1 MNDILFVI
9 LGVMIPFLG
18 TSIGAMSAVFVNGT
32 NKKVESMLYGFSAGV
47 MVSASIFSL
56 LIPSIEST
64 KLNPKWLI
72 PLTGLTLGA
81 LFMIFIDF
89 LSEKKLKNITRSKKI
104 VLAITC
110 HNLPEGMAVG
120 VAIASALS
128 GKAEMIPALILAL
141 GIGVQ
146 NIPEGAII
154 SLPLVGAGESKAK
167 SIMLAFFSAIV
178 ELIGA
183 IIAILIS
190 SVITKLLPFFLSFSA
205 GAMIWVTVKELI
217 PETKGTLSAFIFIIG
232 FALMMVLDLM

>member
-9 LGVMIPFLG
+9 LGALIPFLG
-18 TSIGAMSAVFVNGT
+18 TSLGAMSALFLNGT
-32 NKKVESMLYGFSAGV
+32 NKKIESLLYGFSAGV
-47 MVSASIFSL
+47 MISASIFSL
-56 LIPSIEST
+56 LIPSIESN
-64 KLNPKWLI
+64 KINPVWLI
-72 PLTGLTLGA
+72 PLIGIAVGVS
-81 LFMIFIDF
+81 FMILMDY
-89 LSEKKLKNITRSKKI
+89 LAEKRFKNFTRSNKI

-128 GKAEMIPALILAL
+128 GKTEMIPALILAL

-154 SLPLVGAGESKAK
+154 SLPLVGAGETKLK
-167 SIMLAFFSAIV
+167 SIMLAFFSAVV
-178 ELIGA
+178 ELIGCV
-183 IIAILIS
+183 IAVLIS

-217 PETKGTLSAFIFIIG
+217 PDAKGTLSVLLFIAG

>member
-18 TSIGAMSAVFVNGT
+18 TSLGALSAVFVNHA

-47 MVSASIFSL
+47 MISASIFSL

-64 KLNPKWLI
+64 KTSPIWLI
-72 PLTGLTLGA
+72 PLVGLSIGA
-81 LFMIFIDF
+81 CFMILMDF
-89 LSEKKLKNITRSKKI
+89 LAEKKFNNFTRSNKI

-128 GKAEMIPALILAL
+128 GKTEMIPALILAL

-154 SLPLVGAGESKAK
+154 SLPLVGAGETKLK
-167 SIMLAFFSAIV
+167 SILLAFFSAVV
-178 ELIGA
+178 ELFGA
-183 IIAILIS
+183 VVAILIS
-190 SVITKLLPFFLSFSA
+190 SVVAKLLPFFLSFSA

-217 PETKGTLSAFIFIIG
+217 PDAKGTLSALLFIAG